1 MPANGVERRC
11 IEWQYFAMRFRF
23 ACVFTSLLV
32 AACSSS
38 NGSNDQSQDSGLVD
52 TTPADTFDS
61 APPAPYQVPLFDN
74 THIGS
79 DSSKPDFQKAAVDLA
94 PLHDA
99 PYANVTLVIDLTSPC
114 YPWSNW
120 KTDPPPSGQNWPADC
135 DAFDRNFET
144 WLVDPSAPKTDPSFE
159 LVRAITPFGGPEH
172 IEEDVTDFFNALAKS
187 NDTKTR
193 SLEIHITTWSD
204 SAGKVSGSNGGWFVS
219 AHLEVTPGD
228 APANALAAIALYN
241 AGWDSKST
249 AVTVP
254 FTLPAG
260 TTSARIEYR
269 VTGHGG
275 ASTSDTACIGP
286 ADEFCRRTHH
296 VMLDGASL
304 KDVTPWR
311 TNCAK
316 LCTLT
321 PGAPFG
327 SYCLENP
334 CGLPASVRA
343 SRANWCPGSE
353 TPPIDFT
360 PTTLTAPGDHTWGF
374 SIDNVPDGA
383 SWRVSAT
390 VIAFGS

>member
-1 MPANGVERRC
+1 
-11 IEWQYFAMRFRF
+11 MRLRL
-23 ACVFTSLLV
+23 ACFFSTVLLV
-32 AACSSS
+32 ACSSS
-38 NGSNDQSQDSGLVD
+38 SSNDQGQDTGVVD
-52 TTPADTFDS
+52 QDTAAADTFDS
-61 APPAPYQVPLFDN
+61 APPAPYTVTLFDN
-74 THIGS
+74 GHIGS
-79 DSSKPDFQKAAVDLA
+79 DSSKPDFQKISVDLP

-99 PYANVTLVIDLTSPC
+99 PFANVKLVVDLTSPC
-114 YPWSNW
+114 YPWANW

-144 WLVDPSAPKTDPSFE
+144 WLVDPSADKTAPSFE

-172 IEEDVTDFFNALAKS
+172 IEEDVTDVFNGLAKS
-187 NDTKTR
+187 GDTKTR
-193 SLEIHITTWSD
+193 SLEIHISTWSD
-204 SAGKVSGSNGGWFVS
+204 GAGKVSGSNGGWFVS

-228 APANALAAIALYN
+228 APAIALASIPLYN
-241 AGWDSKST
+241 GGWDSKST

-275 ASTSDTACIGP
+275 VSTGESVCIGP
-286 ADEFCRRTHH
+286 ADEFCHRVHH

-311 TNCAK
+311 TDCAK

-321 PGAPFG
+321 PGSPFG
-327 SYCLENP
+327 GNYCLENP
-334 CGLPASVRA
+334 CGAISSVRA
-343 SRANWCPGSE
+343 PRANWCPGSQTAPYTW
-353 TPPIDFT
+353 TPA
-360 PTTLTAPGDHTWGF
+360 TLNAPGDHTWGF
-374 SIDNVPDGA
+374 SIDGVPDGA

-390 VIAFGS
+390 IIAFGG